1 MQKALESANIKL
13 QSVVTDITGVSATE
27 MLAEMLAGNKDPKQL
42 AQLAKRR
49 LRSKIPQL
57 EKALNGSLRSHHKLI
72 IEQLLADIG
81 LFAVQIAELDAHIEA
96 LLRKND
102 DEINRLDGTPGINRR
117 VAEVIIAEA
126 GTEMER
132 FPTEHHFASWIGI
145 CPGQNESAGKRKSG
159 KTRKGNRSLRAALV
173 EAAHGAIRK
182 KGSYYGAQYRRIAAR
197 RGKKKAIIA
206 VAHSLA
212 IAIYRILKSKTCY
225 RELGA
230 DFFDKLNPLKV
241 LYRLTKRIENLGY
254 NVQIAPM
261 PQAA

>member
-1 MQKALESANIKL
+1 M
-13 QSVVTDITGVSATE
+13 
-27 MLAEMLAGNKDPKQL
+27 
-42 AQLAKRR
+42 
-49 LRSKIPQL
+49 
-57 EKALNGSLRSHHKLI
+57 
-72 IEQLLADIG
+72 
-81 LFAVQIAELDAHIEA
+81 
-96 LLRKND
+96 
-102 DEINRLDGTPGINRR
+102 
-117 VAEVIIAEA
+117 AEVIIVEA

-145 CPGQNESAGKRKSG
+145 CPGQNESAGKGKSG

-212 IAIYRILKSKTCY
+212 IAIYGILKSKTSY